1 MSPKDLKTIHFLNK
15 MVDAGVSIFKIE
27 GRARGPEYVKEV
39 VDCYDRALRAICDGT
54 YCDTLVAEW
63 EARLAKIFNRGFW
76 DGYYLGQRLGE
87 WSPHYGSSATRTKR
101 YVAKATRYFPRLGV
115 GEFRLEAGELHP
127 GDEVVLIG
135 KTTGTL
141 IFNIEQLR
149 LDVDHVPEVRK
160 GELFSMPVPE
170 KIRPGDRLYLW
181 QQNE

>member
-1 MSPKDLKTIHFLNK
+1 MEP
-15 MVDAGVSIFKIE
+15 
-27 GRARGPEYVKEV
+27 
-39 VDCYDRALRAICDGT
+39 ALR
-54 YCDTLVAEW
+54 LVGHTHQAVC
-63 EARLAKIFNRGFW
+63 
-76 DGYYLGQRLGE
+76 GQGHAL
-87 WSPHYGSSATRTKR
+87 
-101 YVAKATRYFPRLGV
+101 FPAPGV

-149 LDVDHVPEVRK
+149 LDVDPVPEVRK
-160 GELFSMPVPE
+160 GDLFSMPVPE